1 MSFFADKN
9 IFPHIRTDK
18 IKTLIENQNV
28 IVEKNVLITYQ
39 VYKKKTQL
47 GNVFAEKYDVIL
59 HQIANKNIGNGNSTI
74 VINDFFSYVKSN
86 VFLCVRSENKQACK
100 FYEKVGMDCIG
111 KIAWGSDKQISG
123 KVFVKYSAN
132 PLM

>member
-59 HQIANKNIGNGNSTI
+59 HQIANKNIGNGNSAI

-86 VFLCVRSENKQACK
+86 VFLCVISENKQACK
-100 FYEKVGMDCIG
+100 FYEKVGMNCIG
-111 KIAWGSDKQISG
+111 KIA
-123 KVFVKYSAN
+123 
-132 PLM
+132 

>member
-100 FYEKVGMDCIG
+100 FYEIVGMNCIG
-111 KIAWGSDKQISG
+111 KIAQGSDKQISG